1 MLSLLFFP
9 LHRKAYGVSLEAHPD
24 HPSPE
29 LRLQCIVPRNK
40 PVPRQICLVWIRTG
54 DTLYVLLLPFF
65 HCTVSLEAPRD
76 PPSPELRLQRAACLP
91 QQVHLVLL
99 LQQTHVGIKK
109 KKKKKK
115 KQTNKKQK
123 KNFANLTPSVE
134 PCSTTHKDAT
144 ENTRSA
150 RIRQVRGSLGC
161 SSTFSGT
168 MQLFSPGLAAV
179 EQQWP
184 GHPQRISPATR
195 EPGRSKA

>member
-91 QQVHLVLL
+91 QQRIKMQRKTHAQRGFVKYEEAWAVRPPFQAPCNYSHQVSQRWNNSGQGTHSGSRQRLV
-99 LQQTHVGIKK
+99 
-109 KKKKKK
+109 
-115 KQTNKKQK
+115 
-123 KNFANLTPSVE
+123 
-134 PCSTTHKDAT
+134 
-144 ENTRSA
+144 
-150 RIRQVRGSLGC
+150 SLG
-161 SSTFSGT
+161 G
-168 MQLFSPGLAAV
+168 AKREV
-179 EQQWP
+179 E
-184 GHPQRISPATR
+184 
-195 EPGRSKA
+195 